1 MGLIRKA
8 IQFLRETRIE
18 LKKVNWPNRQQLIVY
33 TGVVLMTVAIVGVYF
48 WILDTG
54 FLGLIQLLIN

>member
-8 IQFLRETRIE
+8 LKFLRETKIE
-18 LKKVNWPNRQQLIVY
+18 LKKVNWPNRQQLITY

-48 WILDTG
+48 WILDTAFIG
-54 FLGLIQLLIN
+54 IIQLMIQ